1 MKEKHNS
8 LLIQKDLME
17 NDMKNLKNSFDNEKN
32 LNLKL
37 FNRVNELE
45 GKINVHYLNILTLS
59 VFI

>member
-45 GKINVHYLNILTLS
+45 GKINIHYLNILTLS
-59 VFI
+59 VLI